1 LLKGSLKMKEY
12 VVSEYGKFH
21 VVKAKGF
28 VPQNVVG
35 EMIQGE
41 DPEWLQLE
49 DIQDPVTGEM
59 VPTLTIDDVKKAQVL
74 AQRLQDEVDAA
85 DDKAQK
91 DIIKQAKKDALKAF
105 KGNNNKTLA
114 DITKALDDIIDY
126 IQDRDGF

>member
-1 LLKGSLKMKEY
+1 MKEY